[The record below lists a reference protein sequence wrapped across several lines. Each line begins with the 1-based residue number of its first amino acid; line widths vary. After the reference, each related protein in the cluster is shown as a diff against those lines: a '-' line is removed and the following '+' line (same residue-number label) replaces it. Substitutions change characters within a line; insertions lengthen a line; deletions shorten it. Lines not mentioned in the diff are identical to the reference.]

1 MDPVF
6 DAQYLR
12 MKDPFNN
19 ADREIAVAY
28 TRAGEVDYVYR
39 TGRLLAR

>member
-12 MKDPFNN
+12 MKEPFNN
-19 ADREIAVAY
+19 AGCEIAVAY
-28 TRAGEVDYVYR
+28 TRDRRG
-39 TGRLLAR
+39 